1 MEHLLDQ
8 IWQLLR
14 VLFDSQVLMETLKQP
29 EFLVAAFVVLNL
41 VIFTETGLLI
51 GFCLPGDS
59 LLVTAGIVFHNL
71 IYVQGCSGWLLP
83 LLLLTLCIAAIV
95 GDSVGYLI
103 GRRADVRLYS
113 RKESFFFRKN
123 HLLAAQAFYQKHGG
137 KTIVLARFMPFL
149 RTFAP
154 AVAGTAQMEYRR
166 FVLFNI
172 AGGIGWVCSMI
183 MLGFIL
189 TPVLNPL
196 LQPLLGAQF
205 RVEKYIEVVIIVVV
219 LVSISPG
226 VFAWARHKLIK
237 RKSTTNLV

>member
-8 IWQLLR
+8 IWQLLT
-14 VLFDSQVLMETLKQP
+14 VLFDSQALMETLKQP
-29 EFLVAAFVVLNL
+29 DFLVAAFVVLNL

-103 GRRADVRLYS
+103 GRRAGVRLYS

-154 AVAGTAQMEYRR
+154 VVAGTAQMKYRR

-226 VFAWARHKLIK
+226 VFAWARHKLVK

>member
-8 IWQLLR
+8 IWQLLS
-14 VLFDSQVLMETLKQP
+14 VLFDSQALMETLKQP

-103 GRRADVRLYS
+103 GRRAGVRLYS

-123 HLLAAQAFYQKHGG
+123 HLLAAQAFYEKHGG

-154 AVAGTAQMEYRR
+154 VVAGTAQM
-166 FVLFNI
+166 
-172 AGGIGWVCSMI
+172 
-183 MLGFIL
+183 
-189 TPVLNPL
+189 
-196 LQPLLGAQF
+196 Q
-205 RVEKYIEVVIIVVV
+205 
-219 LVSISPG
+219 
-226 VFAWARHKLIK
+226 
-237 RKSTTNLV
+237 

>member
-8 IWQLLR
+8 IWQLLS
-14 VLFDSQVLMETLKQP
+14 VLFDSQALMETLKQP

-103 GRRADVRLYS
+103 GRRAGVRLYS

-123 HLLAAQAFYQKHGG
+123 HLLAAQAFYEKHGG

-154 AVAGTAQMEYRR
+154 VVAGTAQMEYRR

-226 VFAWARHKLIK
+226 VFAWARHRLLK